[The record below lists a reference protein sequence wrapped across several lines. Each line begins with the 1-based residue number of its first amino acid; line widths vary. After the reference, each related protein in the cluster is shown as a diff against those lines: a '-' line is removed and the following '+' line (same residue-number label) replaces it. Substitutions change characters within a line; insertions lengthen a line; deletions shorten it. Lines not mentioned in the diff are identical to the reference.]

1 MKEQCIL
8 LESEYLE
15 DGNDFQEVLKKAI
28 EAYLKNNPYFDGQ
41 NQKKDLKYL

>member
-15 DGNDFQEVLKKAI
+15 EGENFQEVFKKAI
-28 EAYLKNNPYFDGQ
+28 ESYSKNNSSSDGQ
-41 NQKKDLKYL
+41 IQEKSLQYW